1 MGKLL
6 TGHWL
11 KSISRQRQQY
21 WWRGYRRHAP
31 IHSDWQTVNKLLAAG
46 VILAT
51 HSLTH
56 CEVTPIERLPN
67 RIFAVTAGS
76 DYG

>member
-1 MGKLL
+1 MH
-6 TGHWL
+6 T
-11 KSISRQRQQY
+11 
-21 WWRGYRRHAP
+21 
-31 IHSDWQTVNKLLAAG
+31 DWQTVDKLLAAG
-46 VILAT
+46 VIVAT

-56 CEVTPIERLPN
+56 CEVTPIEPRPN